1 MNIEFPE
8 SYPMA
13 GGDGAHSYA
22 QNSKYQVLFFSFLY
36 TWFFFFFFFNIC
48 TVVFPIL
55 SVHLP
60 LARKKHM
67 PING

>member
-36 TWFFFFFFFNIC
+36 TWFFFFFFFFYYLKI
-48 TVVFPIL
+48 FF
-55 SVHLP
+55 
-60 LARKKHM
+60 
-67 PING
+67 

>member
-1 MNIEFPE
+1 MEDKMNIEFPE

-13 GGDGAHSYA
+13 GGD
-22 QNSKYQVLFFSFLY
+22 
-36 TWFFFFFFFNIC
+36 FFNIC

>member
-1 MNIEFPE
+1 MEDKMNIEFPE

-36 TWFFFFFFFNIC
+36 TWFFFFF
-48 TVVFPIL
+48 PIL